1 MDGFPFLYLRDYS
14 REMNRSSRRR
24 QDLSRSDSPGN
35 GDVEEQHNMSG
46 GSPEQPSDLTG
57 DQGNIAILLLLYL
70 LQGVPMGLAAAIPM
84 LMQTHGVSYKQQ
96 AEFSLVNWPFSLKL
110 LWAPIVDSVYSNRFG
125 RRKSWLIP
133 AQFLIGFFMIFL
145 GANVD
150 TWLGDSGDENS
161 STGNSGPSVGLLTLM
176 FFILN
181 FLAATQDIAVDG
193 WALTMLKRRN
203 VGYASTCNSVGQ
215 SAGYFCGYVVFMAL
229 HSADFTNKYMRT
241 QPKPTGLVTIS
252 SFLNIWG
259 WVFLITTILV
269 ALLKKEHVFHNP
281 EHEPEP
287 DLGLYRAYGLLWDI
301 SKLRSIRV
309 LAIILLTAKIGFSAC
324 DAVTGL
330 KLVDAGVPKEHLAF
344 LAVLLVPLQI
354 MLPIAICKYTTGPRP
369 LDVYLKAVPYRLFFN
384 LIAAAIVY
392 FTPSIIQNGQVPLYY
407 YGGLLLFY
415 TFHQITLYMMFVAV
429 MSFFVRISDPA
440 VGGTYMTLL
449 NTLANMGTTW
459 PSTLSLYIVDSLT
472 YRACSAPVLNE
483 SNACSSP
490 SDIKACE
497 AAGGLCGVQLD
508 GYYVEMALCSVLGVL
523 WLLWAKPRIQTMQS
537 KEVHEWKV
545 QRQRIQ

>member
-1 MDGFPFLYLRDYS
+1 
-14 REMNRSSRRR
+14 MNRSNSARRR
-24 QDLSRSDSPGN
+24 QEPSSVGSAAN
-35 GDVEEQHNMSG
+35 GDVEDQPNSMAG
-46 GSPEQPSDLTG
+46 GNAEQPSDIRG
-57 DQGNIAILLLLYL
+57 DRSNIAILFLLYL
-70 LQGVPMGLAAAIPM
+70 LQGIPMGLAAAIPM
-84 LMQTHGVSYKQQ
+84 LMQSHGVSYKQQ

-110 LWAPIVDSVYSNRFG
+110 LWAPIVDSIYSNRFG

-150 TWLGDSGDENS
+150 AWLGEGDPGDPS
-161 STGNSGPSVGLLTLM
+161 SKSTGPSVGLLTLM

-215 SAGYFCGYVVFMAL
+215 SAGYFLGYVVFMAL
-229 HSADFTNKYMRT
+229 HSPDLTNKYIRT
-241 QPKPTGLVTIS
+241 VPEPTGLVTIS

-259 WVFLITTILV
+259 WIFLTTTILV
-269 ALLKKEHVFHNP
+269 AILKREQAVHNP

-287 DLGLYRAYGLLWDI
+287 DLGFYRAYGLLWDI
-301 SKLRSIRV
+301 SKLPSIRV

-354 MLPIAICKYTTGPRP
+354 MLPIAICKYTTGSRP
-369 LDVYLKAVPYRLFFN
+369 LNVYLTAVPYRLFFN
-384 LIAAAIVY
+384 LVAAAIVY
-392 FTPSIIQNGQVPLYY
+392 FTPSLIYNGEVPLYY

-415 TFHQITLYMMFVAV
+415 TFHQITLYMMFVSV

-472 YRACSAPVLNE
+472 YRMCSSPLFRGN
-483 SNACSSP
+483 NDCSSP
-490 SDIKACE
+490 SEVKACE
-497 AAGGLCGVQLD
+497 AAGGVCGVQLD
-508 GYYVEMALCSVLGVL
+508 GYYVEMALCTVLGIL
-523 WLLWAKPRIQTMQS
+523 WLWWAKPRIQALQT
-537 KEVHEWKV
+537 KEVQEWKV
-545 QRQRIQ
+545 QRRRIR

>member
-1 MDGFPFLYLRDYS
+1 MS
-14 REMNRSSRRR
+14 RSTRRR
-24 QDLSRSDSPGN
+24 QETSRTSTAAN
-35 GDVEEQHNMSG
+35 GDVEEQHNIMPSG
-46 GSPEQPSDLTG
+46 PNAEIPSDIRG
-57 DQGNIAILLLLYL
+57 DRCNIAILFFLYL
-70 LQGVPMGLAAAIPM
+70 LQGIPMGLAAAIPM
-84 LMQTHGVSYKQQ
+84 LMQSHGVSYKQQ

-110 LWAPIVDSVYSNRFG
+110 LWAPIVDSIYSNRFG

-150 TWLGDSGDENS
+150 SWLGDGAEEKAE
-161 STGNSGPSVGLLTLM
+161 PCVGFLTLM

-203 VGYASTCNSVGQ
+203 VAYASTCNSVGQ
-215 SAGYFCGYVVFMAL
+215 SAGYFFGYVVFMAL
-229 HSADFTNKYMRT
+229 HSPDVSNKYLRSVP
-241 QPKPTGLVTIS
+241 QPNGLVTIS
-252 SFLNIWG
+252 SFLNMWG
-259 WVFLITTILV
+259 WVFLTATVLV
-269 ALLKKEHVFHNP
+269 AILKREQVVHNP

-287 DLGLYRAYGLLWDI
+287 SLGFYRAYGLLWDI
-301 SKLRSIRV
+301 SKLPSIRV
-309 LAIILLTAKIGFSAC
+309 LAFILLTAKIGFSAC

-354 MLPIAICKYTTGPRP
+354 MLPIAICKYTTGSRP
-369 LDVYLKAVPYRLFFN
+369 LDVYIAAVPYRLFFN
-384 LIAAAIVY
+384 VVAGAIVY
-392 FTPSIIQNGQVPLYY
+392 FTPSFINDNGDVPLYY
-407 YGGLLLFY
+407 YIGLLLFY
-415 TFHQITLYMMFVAV
+415 TCHQITLYMMFVAI

-472 YRACSAPVLNE
+472 FRG
-483 SNACSSP
+483 CSSSLLSNNGCSLP
-490 SDIKACE
+490 NEVKACE
-497 AAGGLCGVQLD
+497 AAGGHCTVQLD
-508 GYYVEMALCSVLGVL
+508 GYYVEMALCTVLGLMWL
-523 WLLWAKPRIQTMQS
+523 WWARPRIQGLQA
-537 KEVHEWKV
+537 KEVREWKV
-545 QRQRIQ
+545 QRQRIR